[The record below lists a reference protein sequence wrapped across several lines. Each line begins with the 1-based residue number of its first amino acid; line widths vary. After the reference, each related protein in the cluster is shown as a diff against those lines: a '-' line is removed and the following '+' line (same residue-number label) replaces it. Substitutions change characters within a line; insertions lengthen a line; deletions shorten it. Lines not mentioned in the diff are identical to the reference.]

1 LILTST
7 DLLVMLLY
15 FAAVLAIGYALK
27 SRIKT
32 SRDFLEA
39 GRSLPSWVCGLAF
52 LGAGLGAP
60 VVIGMGAM
68 GARYGLQAAH
78 FLGIGAIPA
87 MIFAGLVL
95 MPYYYSS
102 KARSVPEFLGLR
114 FDQKTRTLNACM
126 FLAMTVFTA
135 GVSLCL
141 MARVMQ
147 ALHVFD
153 GLFRAFGLPP
163 EKIFTF
169 CMVLCAV
176 VVLGYVELGGLGG
189 AVWNHALQFVLLVAG
204 LPPVAVLGLRNIGG
218 WSGLGASLPNAFM
231 HQWSGVAH
239 SAGTPMGIGLAAV
252 GLGILLGASY
262 WCTDFRV
269 IQIALAAKSVE
280 SARRVPLIA
289 AIPMVFL
296 PFLLV
301 VPGMVAVGLPTPH
314 TNTVS
319 RVENGVIYHNT
330 TVVRPEVE
338 AGRGLV
344 PAKIDRATGKPM
356 LTAAG
361 QPVLNY
367 EMATPNLLPRFL
379 PSGLL
384 ALGLAALLASLMSGM
399 AANVTAFT
407 TVFTYDLYQTHVR
420 KEAIDRHYLAV
431 GRWAAL
437 GAALLAVAVAFAAA
451 SSSILTALI
460 LAVSLVNVP
469 LLATLLLGVFWKRT
483 TGHGAFAGLIAG
495 SCAGLLHHGLTLP
508 AHAHP
513 GMHGGWIA
521 VLHSYPGAMPQS
533 FWTAIFAFGASLIV
547 TVAVSYCSK
556 PRTELMGMVLA
567 RKKLVWW
574 KRPEALAIAIL
585 LAAVAVSLFFA

>member
-1 LILTST
+1 
-7 DLLVMLLY
+7 MLLY
-15 FAAVLAIGYALK
+15 FAAVLVIGFALK
-27 SRIKT
+27 SRIKA

-39 GRSLPSWVCGLAF
+39 GRSLPAWVCGLAF

-68 GARYGLQAAH
+68 GARYGLPAAH

-87 MIFAGLVL
+87 MIYVGLVL

-135 GVSLCL
+135 GASLCL

-153 GLFRAFGLPP
+153 GIFRAFGLPP
-163 EKIFTF
+163 EGILAF

-204 LPPVAVLGLRNIGG
+204 LLPVVSLGLRNVGG
-218 WSGLGASLPNAFM
+218 WSGLKSSLPNAFM
-231 HQWSGVAH
+231 HQWSGLAH
-239 SAGTPMGIGLAAV
+239 SGGTPIGIGLAAV

-269 IQIALAAKSVE
+269 IQIAIAAKNVE

-296 PFLLV
+296 PFLLI
-301 VPGMVAVGLPTPH
+301 VPGMIAVGLPTPR
-314 TNTVS
+314 TNTVA

-344 PAKIDRATGKPM
+344 PAKTDHATGRPM

-367 EMATPNLLPRFL
+367 EMATSNLLPRFL
-379 PSGLL
+379 PGGLL
-384 ALGLAALLASLMSGM
+384 GLGLAALLASLMSGV
-399 AANVTAFT
+399 AANLTAFN
-407 TVFTYDLYQTHVR
+407 TVFTYDIYQTYIR

-437 GAALLAVAVAFAAA
+437 GAMFLAVAVAYAVA
-451 SSSILTALI
+451 SSSIFVALI
-460 LAVSLVNVP
+460 LAVSVVNVP
-469 LLATLLLGVFWKRT
+469 LLATLFLGVFWKRA

-508 AHAHP
+508 VDAHP

-521 VLHSYPGAMPQS
+521 ELHSYPGEMPQS
-533 FWTAIFAFGASLIV
+533 FWTAVLALGASVVV
-547 TVAVSYCSK
+547 TVAVSYRTK
-556 PRTELMGMVLA
+556 PRTELLGLVFA

-574 KRPEALAIAIL
+574 KRPEALAVAIL
-585 LAAVAVSLFFA
+585 LTAVGVSLFFA

>member
-1 LILTST
+1 VILTST

-15 FAAVLAIGYALK
+15 FAAVLVIGYALK
-27 SRIKT
+27 ARIKT

-39 GRSLPSWVCGLAF
+39 GRSLPAWVCGLAF

-60 VVIGMGAM
+60 VVIGVGAM

-87 MIFAGLVL
+87 MIFVGLIL

-126 FLAMTVFTA
+126 FLAMTVFTS

-153 GLFRAFGLPP
+153 GIFRAFSLPP
-163 EKIFTF
+163 EGIFTF
-169 CMVLCAV
+169 CIVLCAV

-189 AVWNHALQFVLLVAG
+189 AVWNHALQFMLLVAG
-204 LPPVAVLGLRNIGG
+204 LLPVVVLGLRNIGG
-218 WSGLGASLPNAFM
+218 WSGLRSSLPDAYM
-231 HQWSGVAH
+231 HQWSAH
-239 SAGTPMGIGLAAV
+239 SVATPMGMGLAAV
-252 GLGILLGASY
+252 GLGIVLGASY
-262 WCTDFRV
+262 WCMDFRV
-269 IQIALAAKSVE
+269 IQIAMAAKNVE

-301 VPGMVAVGLPTPH
+301 VPGMIAVGLPTPH
-314 TNTVS
+314 TNTVT
-319 RVENGVIYHNT
+319 RVENGAIYHNT

-344 PAKIDRATGKPM
+344 PAKTDRATGKPM

-384 ALGLAALLASLMSGM
+384 GLGLAALLASLMSGM
-399 AANVTAFT
+399 AASLTAFN
-407 TVFTYDLYQTHVR
+407 TVFTYDLYQAHVR
-420 KEAIDRHYLAV
+420 KGATDRHYLAV

-437 GAALLAVAVAFAAA
+437 GAMLLAVAVAYAATG
-451 SSSILTALI
+451 SSILTALI

-469 LLATLLLGVFWKRT
+469 QLATLLLGVFWKRA

-508 AHAHP
+508 AGAHP
-513 GMHGGWIA
+513 GLHGGWIA

-533 FWTAIFAFGASLIV
+533 FWTAMLAFGASVGL
-547 TVAVSYCSK
+547 TVAVSYSTK
-556 PRTELMGMVLA
+556 PRTELLGLVLA

-574 KRPEALAIAIL
+574 KRPEALAVAIL